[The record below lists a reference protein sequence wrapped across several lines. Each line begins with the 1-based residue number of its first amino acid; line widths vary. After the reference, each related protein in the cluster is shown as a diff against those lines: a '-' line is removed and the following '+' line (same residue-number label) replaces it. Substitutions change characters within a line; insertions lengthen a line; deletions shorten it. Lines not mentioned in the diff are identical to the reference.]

1 VARSTDNRITLA
13 DEPAGRS
20 RPARVVTIDREHDL
34 AVLKIDRDKPL
45 PYLRLGRSDDLMIGE
60 TVIAI
65 GNPLGYQHTVTTGV
79 IGALNR
85 TLKFSRDV
93 KYEGLMQTDAAI
105 NPGNSGGPL
114 LNINGE
120 LIGIST
126 AIRGDAQN
134 IGFGLELK
142 GVKPKEI
149 KRQVEEIMEVMTLT
163 NLYNR
168 RPDQLSGGQ
177 QQRVALARAIINRP
191 KVLLFD
197 EPLSNLD
204 AKLRD
209 QMRIEIRRIQ
219 QSFGITTIYVTH
231 DQDEAMTVSDRI
243 MVMKDGEVMQIGTP
257 FEIYSRPANTFVA
270 DFIGRVNLID
280 AVVETV
286 KPETI
291 SVVCGGGGEHRVN
304 TAFFNIIVMC
314 RNGIVND
321 GVFAVFAEKITADY
335 RMGTFNFVID
345 GFAKIVEKAD
355 AFGGHDVQVEVG
367 SHHRHQR
374 RHLDG
379 VVEHV
384 LFIAGAIF

>member
-1 VARSTDNRITLA
+1 MSV
-13 DEPAGRS
+13 
-20 RPARVVTIDREHDL
+20 
-34 AVLKIDRDKPL
+34 
-45 PYLRLGRSDDLMIGE
+45 
-60 TVIAI
+60 
-65 GNPLGYQHTVTTGV
+65 
-79 IGALNR
+79 
-85 TLKFSRDV
+85 TLKNITKIFTDPSNQAREVVAVKDVNLEIQEGEMVTFLGPSGCGKTTTLRIISGFETPTKGEVWISGTLVNEIPPNKRDTSMV
-93 KYEGLMQTDAAI
+93 FQSYAI
-105 NPGNSGGPL
+105 FPHLSV
-114 LNINGE
+114 
-120 LIGIST
+120 S
-126 AIRGDAQN
+126 QN

-219 QSFGITTIYVTH
+219 QSFGITSIYVTH

-286 KPETI
+286 KPESI
-291 SVVCGGGGEHRVN
+291 SVVCGGGGEHRHKVITSWAGN
-304 TAFFNIIVMC
+304 FKKGDAARIVV
-314 RNGIVND
+314 RP
-321 GVFAVFAEKITADY
+321 ESLRLS
-335 RMGTFNFVID
+335 RMGGSAAGTDGKRTAPSAATAEEPFLKGIIRRSVYLGPTVEYEID
-345 GFAKIVEKAD
+345 VLDVKTQILAVTYNPVEEGFYRTGE
-355 AFGGHDVQVEVG
+355 EVG
-367 SHHRHQR
+367 INFSSTASH
-374 RHLDG
+374 L
-379 VVEHV
+379 
-384 LFIAGAIF
+384 L